1 MSSMRENVSL
11 GKLTKLV
18 TAEWIRD
25 ENLFVLVPL
34 KIA

>member
-1 MSSMRENVSL
+1 MSSMGENVSL

-25 ENLFVLVPL
+25 ENLLLLAPL
-34 KIA
+34 KIT